1 MRYLGLR
8 ERLALHEPLD
18 LVVEAAMGAA
28 HLLRRGARNPRS
40 GRAHARGG
48 GGGEEGAGQ
57 KAWTVARDGGYIIAA
72 FRGREERC
80 GRTDQRSARRRACGN
95 AVERRIGTGNVPR
108 LHVLRAWHTVE
119 AKAET
124 SLHDQQC

>member
-1 MRYLGLR
+1 MRYLELR

-57 KAWTVARDGGYIIAA
+57 KVWTVARDGGYIIAV

-80 GRTDQRSARRRACGN
+80 GRTSGVLAVVPAGMRWN
-95 AVERRIGTGNVPR
+95 AELVPVTF
-108 LHVLRAWHTVE
+108 HV
-119 AKAET
+119 
-124 SLHDQQC
+124 SMY

>member
-57 KAWTVARDGGYIIAA
+57 KVWTVARDGGYIIAV

-80 GRTDQRSARRRACGN
+80 GRTSGN